1 MLKKLNFALIVLF
14 LFGCQNSEQ
23 QSNSEDRSGK
33 AGSKDATAG
42 PIDKMFRLS
51 EELAFRNP
59 DSARLILR
67 EAGTLIQAN
76 DLGRKAEYL
85 TVEAVIYW
93 YRAEYDS
100 AILTYQKVMILQDRE
115 EIMPFKS
122 RSANNIGALYGM
134 YSEYDSSRQYLE
146 ISLSIDQQLGN
157 MRGITKNYYDLG
169 VLYKRLDMYEVS
181 LGYYLKAL
189 DYQEKDKDTFRL
201 VHSLNAIGN
210 LYTLM
215 NRYDKALVVYR
226 RALELDLASEKV
238 DVLAQTYNNISV
250 VYLDG
255 FENPDSTI
263 YYCERGLEH
272 LSERGIDNFITLHNN
287 MGEAYL
293 QLNMPKL
300 AYKYHR
306 KSFERFSENKKPLI
320 HSRQF
325 FSLANYFFVTGNM
338 DSARYYT
345 GKSMEKAIE
354 VQSLKMKDLNLK
366 MLSKI
371 DSAQGNYY
379 LALKHFQEASQIND
393 SILSSENLKRLA
405 ELDFIY
411 ETEKKEAEN
420 LYLREQN
427 ELNKQIIRNQKKLHW
442 IGVAAFVFFALFV
455 FTQYNSNRKLLKK
468 NREVMNHQLEIE
480 AKNSQLTELNQ
491 TKDKFF
497 SIISHDLR
505 GPFSSLLPLLNAII
519 DDYHLI
525 TEGEKL
531 GMLKA
536 IRKSS
541 ENTYNLLVNLL
552 DWSRSQQG
560 RIGVS
565 KTICRLSEVVEEV
578 FEVVQAR
585 ANSKNHTL
593 LQGIT
598 DECSFHTDRQLL
610 ANILINLVNNSIK
623 FTPPGGKIE
632 VTCQIEEQKALLF
645 VRDNGI
651 GIPSGQIPKLFRLDS
666 DMNRIGTD
674 QELGTG
680 LGLILVKEYVDLL
693 GGEILVESND
703 DPSSSERGSTFCVS
717 LPV

>member
-1 MLKKLNFALIVLF
+1 MQRLYCF
-14 LFGCQNSEQ
+14 LAVILLLSACGVNDS
-23 QSNSEDRSGK
+23 DV
-33 AGSKDATAG
+33 ASKDGVAAKSEETETD
-42 PIDKMFRLS
+42 PIVRMFRLS
-51 EELAFRNP
+51 ETLAMENP
-59 DSARLILR
+59 DSAKLVLH
-67 EAGTLIQAN
+67 EASKLFSEH
-76 DLGRKAEYL
+76 DLKYVADFH
-85 TVEAVIYW
+85 TVEALIYW
-93 YRAEYDS
+93 YSAKYDS
-100 AILTYQKVMILQDRE
+100 AIYFYQKVMAMPDINDVK
-115 EIMPFKS
+115 PFKS
-122 RSANNIGALYGM
+122 RSANNIGTLYSM
-134 YSEYDSSRQYLE
+134 YGEYDSSRKYLE
-146 ISLSIDQQLGN
+146 ISLSIDQQLEN

-226 RALELDLASEKV
+226 RALEMDLASQQV

-255 FENPDSTI
+255 FGNPDSTI

-272 LSERGIDNFITLHNN
+272 LTQRSIDNYISLHNN

-293 QLNMPKL
+293 QLNMPDL

-306 KSFERFSENKKPLI
+306 KSMERFSENKKPLI
-320 HSRQF
+320 HSRQY
-325 FSLANYFFVTGNM
+325 FSLANYFFATGNM

-345 GKSMEKAIE
+345 GKSMEKAVE
-354 VQSLKMKDLNLK
+354 VQSLKMRDLNLK

-371 DSAQGNYY
+371 DSALGNY
-379 LALKHFQEASQIND
+379 LLSLKHYQKASQIND
-393 SILSSENLKRLA
+393 SILSSEHIKRLS

-420 LYLREQN
+420 QYLREQN
-427 ELNKQIIRNQKKLHW
+427 ELKSEVIRNQKRLNW
-442 IGVAAFVFFALFV
+442 ITLVAFVFFGLFV
-455 FTQYNSNRKLLKK
+455 FTQYNSKRKLLKK
-468 NREVMNHQLEIE
+468 NREVMHHQSEVE
-480 AKNSQLTELNQ
+480 AKNRQLTELNQ

-505 GPFSSLLPLLNAII
+505 GPFSSLLPLLSAII
-519 DDYHLI
+519 DNYHSI
-525 TEGEKL
+525 TEDEKL
-531 GMLKA
+531 QMLKA
-536 IRKSS
+536 IRKSG

-565 KTICRLSEVVEEV
+565 KTICRLNEVVDEV
-578 FEVVQAR
+578 FEFVQTRAELKNHQLVQA
-585 ANSKNHTL
+585 NC
-593 LQGIT
+593 
-598 DECSFHTDRQLL
+598 DDCSLNTDRQLL

-623 FTPPGGKIE
+623 FTPAGGRIE
-632 VTCQIEEQKALLF
+632 VTCRHNSQN
-645 VRDNGI
+645 VRVCVKDNGI
-651 GIPSGQIPKLFRLDS
+651 GIPAGQIPKLFRLDS
-666 DMNRIGTD
+666 DINRMGTD

-693 GGEILVESND
+693 GGEIHIESD
-703 DPSSSERGSTFCVS
+703 HRPDSPDRGSIFCVT